1 MEKRG
6 LSLAEIQEIPRD
18 SLTLVIGPPGAGKSA
33 FCRQVVLNSIAEDR
47 PVIFVTTEQSPSAVM
62 RLLIEK
68 GVEWAK
74 SEVLSFVDAFSQT
87 VGVETP
93 DRPDTICADCADLN
107 SISIATTR
115 LQQRIGQKGVLLA
128 FDSLTSPYLF
138 SGAEIA
144 KFMRFFLSK
153 LAAEGNSVLALMDE
167 GCGKSED
174 LVAMMSVADGVIE
187 MKTEENRQL
196 FNVVKHPRVRPTRI
210 EVLIEPKVR
219 IKATTH
225 FDPSVMKRFAKS
237 MLENREGGAE
247 AVGGSLRST
256 PLFSSVSVDDLS
268 GLSRQFTR
276 RRYRKGEIIFHK
288 DDFGSTFHI
297 INIGG
302 VKLSIPSEEGGDVFL
317 TDLGPGDFFGE
328 LALLDERPRSATAT
342 AKDSTETLALERED
356 FLDFVKLYP
365 DVAVSIL
372 AVLAQRIRTLNFQLK
387 SVILFK
393 PQARLAQTLLKLVS
407 THGSEIPEGWQI
419 SIPLTQPELA
429 EMARV
434 STGTIRRLLRDFR
447 EAGIVSIEDQHYLIH
462 KPEELRRMAIIGGS
476 RE

>member
-18 SLTLVIGPPGAGKSA
+18 SLTLVIGAPGAGKSA
-33 FCRQVVLNSIAEDR
+33 FCHQVVLNSIADNR
-47 PVIFVTTEQSPSAVM
+47 PVIFVTTEQSPSGVM
-62 RLLIEK
+62 RLLVEK
-68 GVEWAK
+68 GVDGAK
-74 SEVLSFVDAFSQT
+74 CEVLSFVDAFSQT

-115 LQQRIGQKGVLLA
+115 LQERIGQKGVLLA

-138 SGAEIA
+138 SGSEIA
-144 KFMRFFLSK
+144 KFMRLFLSK
-153 LAAEGNSVLALMDE
+153 LTAEGNSVLALMDQ
-167 GCGKSED
+167 GCGRSED
-174 LVAMMSVADGVIE
+174 LVAMMSIADCVIE
-187 MKTEENRQL
+187 MKTEENRQV
-196 FNVVKHPRVRPTRI
+196 FNVVKHPKVRPTTI

-219 IKATTH
+219 TKAPTY

-237 MLENREGGAE
+237 MLESREGGAE
-247 AVGGSLRST
+247 AVGGSLRT
-256 PLFSSVSVDDLS
+256 VPLFSSVSVDDLS

-288 DDFGSTFHI
+288 GDFGSTFHI
-297 INIGG
+297 INTGG
-302 VKLSIPSEEGGDVFL
+302 VRLSIPSEEGGDVFL

-372 AVLAQRIRTLNFQLK
+372 AVLAQRIRNLNSQLK

-393 PQARLAQTLLKLVS
+393 PQARLAQTLLKLAS
-407 THGSEIPEGWQI
+407 AHGSEMPEGWQI
-419 SIPLTQPELA
+419 SIRLTQPELA
-429 EMARV
+429 EMVRV
-434 STGTIRRLLRDFR
+434 STGTIRRLLHDFR
-447 EAGIVSIEDQHYLIH
+447 EAGIVSVEDQRYVIH
-462 KPEELRRMAIIGGS
+462 KPEELRRMAAIGGS
-476 RE
+476 HE